1 MIPDAEL
8 VAAVLLRE
16 NLDVPV
22 YITPPREIPGS
33 YVRVV
38 RLGGSERNIV
48 TDSALIGVNC
58 YSRKRGKAAELA
70 NAARVALRGS
80 AGTIANNAGIRF
92 WREVSGPVNYPQPDV
107 DRVRYQFTGELRLA
121 TNKISYS

>member
-8 VAAVLLRE
+8 VAATLLRGV
-16 NLDVPV
+16 LGVPV
-22 YITPPREIPGS
+22 FITPPKEVPGT

-58 YSRKRGKAAELA
+58 YSVKRGKAAALA
-70 NAARVALRGS
+70 NSARVALRG
-80 AGTIANNAGIRF
+80 ACGTVVNGAAIRF

-107 DRVRYQFTGELRLA
+107 KRVRYQFTGELRLA
-121 TNKISYS
+121 TN